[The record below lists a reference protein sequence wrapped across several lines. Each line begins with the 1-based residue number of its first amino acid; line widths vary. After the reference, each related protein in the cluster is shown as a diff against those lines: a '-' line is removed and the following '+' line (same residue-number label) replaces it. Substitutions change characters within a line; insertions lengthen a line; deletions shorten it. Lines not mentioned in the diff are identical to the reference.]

1 MQSNPSSDG
10 QTQSLNFWL
19 PSPDKVKLLVQVNC
33 RILQVTLDFR
43 NKDLDLL
50 LTPTEHPTKEPGSVR
65 VDDLGFLNR
74 LELANFLEFRIL
86 WPRTHRNLAN
96 LLMNV
101 DESDLF

>member
-1 MQSNPSSDG
+1 MD
-10 QTQSLNFWL
+10 
-19 PSPDKVKLLVQVNC
+19 C

-74 LELANFLEFRIL
+74 LELADFLEFRVL
-86 WPRTHRNLAN
+86 WPWTHGNLWLSAHLFSLRLKTPDLAN
-96 LLMNV
+96 LLLNV